1 MGFLL
6 GVLIGG
12 ALGVVLGGRLARE
25 RRGRQVAAAI
35 REGRIAIQD
44 GHGAPVRAEDFSVI
58 LDDEFRD
65 A

>member
-12 ALGVVLGGRLARE
+12 ALGVMAGGLLARE

-35 REGRIAIQD
+35 REGRISIHDAS
-44 GHGAPVRAEDFSVI
+44 GATVRAEDFGVI